1 MFVFSLPVISL
12 FVCLRRLD
20 SLYAYI
26 LSLSFHLSSF
36 SYFFCFFKDGFF
48 LGGEFGD
55 AGLVTLS
62 FMGATLLVIVGIYW
76 SEMEMEMEMDSRN
89 LFAGALPG

>member
-1 MFVFSLPVISL
+1 MHTFYLYLSTSLLFLISFV
-12 FVCLRRLD
+12 
-20 SLYAYI
+20 
-26 LSLSFHLSSF
+26 SS
-36 SYFFCFFKDGFF
+36 KTAFF

-76 SEMEMEMEMDSRN
+76 SEMEMDSRN